1 MPLCINWFFIAILS
15 QTSNLPQ
22 SEVFVNDWEW
32 IEGTRWVGSVLAFDN
47 QQNIIVKPSKGKT
60 VDKGINGVGNQT
72 VFSDT
77 EIVGGS
83 FKKVNDLSNDFKANQ
98 ARLDLY
104 EILKTIFKNS
114 TMPPWGPKG
123 ITGGWGK
130 YPFKK
135 NIAYGNICAGVR
147 RHGNIIKEVP
157 PDDLYYYKNSE
168 IKIDLNYLKIV
179 ENGHGFEMTGSCS
192 YKIEIVENLKVTKK
206 YEEKDVPVKFIASRR
221 PAQPNPMVFS
231 PQTLAELEDI
241 RKKCNDSNINNKP
254 SEDILSPIENK
265 TSLVLNGKEITF
277 DIRRGGSSHT
287 IIGNNPYIN
296 LPSKGWVDWF
306 TGYQDAM
313 SRAANEL
320 GNIILDGLDG
330 KLDGNCMSPDGRRIS
345 QLEAEA
351 LSDKFSSDLMKYYLD
366 PVKNSYPF
374 SKYLPNDPQK
384 RQAILDICPINKPYR
399 LLNDTG
405 VYNKEN
411 DFYLKRNKLLN
422 EANELVK
429 QGKIKEAYGK
439 LIKTVYGCKV
449 IDAAEFF
456 ANNQTPEPPK

>member
-130 YPFKK
+130 HPFKK

-221 PAQPNPMVFS
+221 PAQPNPSAV
-231 PQTLAELEDI
+231 
-241 RKKCNDSNINNKP
+241 SNNSMTP
-254 SEDILSPIENK
+254 SEKFDKDVLDAIIEIFKDNPGKTDLELQKAAERIRSKEGDSPKWVAVEHYFFALHYTSFLSLDQSPTGMTAVIPAIGGTALGWGWEAWQLSFGNTAGAAAQYIL
-265 TSLVLNGKEITF
+265 
-277 DIRRGGSSHT
+277 R
-287 IIGNNPYIN
+287 
-296 LPSKGWVDWF
+296 
-306 TGYQDAM
+306 
-313 SRAANEL
+313 
-320 GNIILDGLDG
+320 
-330 KLDGNCMSPDGRRIS
+330 
-345 QLEAEA
+345 
-351 LSDKFSSDLMKYYLD
+351 D
-366 PVKNSYPF
+366 PVSRWPGPRGDFRKNIVEWGT
-374 SKYLPNDPQK
+374 LGTMGW
-384 RQAILDICPINKPYR
+384 R
-399 LLNDTG
+399 
-405 VYNKEN
+405 
-411 DFYLKRNKLLN
+411 
-422 EANELVK
+422 
-429 QGKIKEAYGK
+429 
-439 LIKTVYGCKV
+439 
-449 IDAAEFF
+449 
-456 ANNQTPEPPK
+456 PPPARR